1 MCLNLVKIII
11 HYIIMN
17 NGPNLVSLCII
28 GGVAGASMFGLYL
41 GYKALFDKYN
51 DEEDSETKGQL
62 KKNLSELLSMLPTS
76 DFDVAKTL
84 NNHKKGIIAK
94 GERTKLRNP
103 TINKSS
109 ENKDKETANRVDKFV
124 EKATSIINKT
134 EKKIGIVEV
143 DTKADM
149 KDNIPE
155 KLSEPRLSMSRE
167 RLVRSNSLSRER
179 LVRSNSLSR
188 ERLVRSNSLSDI
200 IKKNDELPL
209 VMNKKRLS
217 ESNEEI
223 ETLLE
228 LPGMDNNAAHAGLL
242 LDEESIRTIDKTNL
256 KRKKRNK
263 KNKKESTKKD

>member
-1 MCLNLVKIII
+1 
-11 HYIIMN
+11 MN

-51 DEEDSETKGQL
+51 DEEDSDKKGKL
-62 KKNLSELLSMLPTS
+62 KKNLSELLSVLPS
-76 DFDVAKTL
+76 SGFDAAKTL
-84 NNHKKGIIAK
+84 ENHKNNINIK

-103 TINKSS
+103 SVSKSS
-109 ENKDKETANRVDKFV
+109 EDKLSKKKEAEADLKDEKFAAGKQRSSNFV
-124 EKATSIINKT
+124 EKATSIIDKAD
-134 EKKIGIVEV
+134 KKIGIVEV

-149 KDNIPE
+149 VANVPE
-155 KLSEPRLSMSRE
+155 KPLAPSKSMS
-167 RLVRSNSLSRER
+167 N
-179 LVRSNSLSR
+179 
-188 ERLVRSNSLSDI
+188 I

-228 LPGMDNNAAHAGLL
+228 LPGLDNNAAHANLL
-242 LDEESIRTIDKTNL
+242 IDNETIRTIDKANL
-256 KRKKRNK
+256 KKKKRTK
-263 KNKKESTKKD
+263 KHRSKKKESAKKD

>member
-1 MCLNLVKIII
+1 
-11 HYIIMN
+11 MN

-51 DEEDSETKGQL
+51 DEEDSDKKGKL
-62 KKNLSELLSMLPTS
+62 KKNLSELLSVLPS
-76 DFDVAKTL
+76 SGFDAAKTL
-84 NNHKKGIIAK
+84 ENHKNNINVK

-103 TINKSS
+103 SVSKSS
-109 ENKDKETANRVDKFV
+109 EDKLSKNKEAALKDEKFVDKQSLSINTQRVFV
-124 EKATSIINKT
+124 EKATSIIDKAD
-134 EKKIGIVEV
+134 KKIGIVEV

-149 KDNIPE
+149 IENVPE
-155 KLSEPRLSMSRE
+155 KPLAPSKSMS
-167 RLVRSNSLSRER
+167 N
-179 LVRSNSLSR
+179 
-188 ERLVRSNSLSDI
+188 I

-228 LPGMDNNAAHAGLL
+228 LPGLDNNAAHANLL
-242 LDEESIRTIDKTNL
+242 IDNETIRTIDKANL
-256 KRKKRNK
+256 KKKKRNRK
-263 KNKKESTKKD
+263 HRSKKKESAKKD

>member
-1 MCLNLVKIII
+1 MCLNLVKIILI
-11 HYIIMN
+11 INIMN

-51 DEEDSETKGQL
+51 DEEDSDKKGKL
-62 KKNLSELLSMLPTS
+62 KKNLSELLSVLPS
-76 DFDVAKTL
+76 SGFDAAKTL
-84 NNHKKGIIAK
+84 ENHKNNINVK

-103 TINKSS
+103 SVSKSS
-109 ENKDKETANRVDKFV
+109 EDKLSKNREAALKDEKFV
-124 EKATSIINKT
+124 EKATSIIDKAD
-134 EKKIGIVEV
+134 KKIGIVEV

-149 KDNIPE
+149 IENVPE
-155 KLSEPRLSMSRE
+155 KPLAPSKSMS
-167 RLVRSNSLSRER
+167 N
-179 LVRSNSLSR
+179 
-188 ERLVRSNSLSDI
+188 I

-228 LPGMDNNAAHAGLL
+228 LPGLDNNAAHANLL
-242 LDEESIRTIDKTNL
+242 IDNETIRTIDKTNL
-256 KRKKRNK
+256 KKKKRNRK
-263 KNKKESTKKD
+263 HRSKKKESAKKD

>member
-1 MCLNLVKIII
+1 
-11 HYIIMN
+11 MN

-51 DEEDSETKGQL
+51 NEEDSERKGKL
-62 KKNLSELLSMLPTS
+62 KKNLSELLSVLPS
-76 DFDVAKTL
+76 SGFDAAKTL
-84 NNHKKGIIAK
+84 ENHKNGINVK

-103 TINKSS
+103 SVSKSS
-109 ENKDKETANRVDKFV
+109 EDKLSKKKEAEAALKDEKFV
-124 EKATSIINKT
+124 EKATSIIDKAD
-134 EKKIGIVEV
+134 KKIGIVEV

-149 KDNIPE
+149 VANVPE
-155 KLSEPRLSMSRE
+155 KPLAPSKSMS
-167 RLVRSNSLSRER
+167 N
-179 LVRSNSLSR
+179 
-188 ERLVRSNSLSDI
+188 I

-228 LPGMDNNAAHAGLL
+228 LPGLDNNAAHANLL
-242 LDEESIRTIDKTNL
+242 LDNESIRTIDKANL
-256 KRKKRNK
+256 KKKKRTK
-263 KNKKESTKKD
+263 KHRSKKKESAKKD

>member
-1 MCLNLVKIII
+1 MCLNLVKIILI
-11 HYIIMN
+11 INIMN

-51 DEEDSETKGQL
+51 DEEDSDKKGKL
-62 KKNLSELLSMLPTS
+62 KKNLSELLSVLPS
-76 DFDVAKTL
+76 SGFDAAKTL
-84 NNHKKGIIAK
+84 ENHKNNINVK

-103 TINKSS
+103 SVSKSS
-109 ENKDKETANRVDKFV
+109 EDKLSKNREAALKDEKFV
-124 EKATSIINKT
+124 EKATSIIDKAD
-134 EKKIGIVEV
+134 KKIGIVEV

-149 KDNIPE
+149 IENVPE
-155 KLSEPRLSMSRE
+155 KPLAPSKSMS
-167 RLVRSNSLSRER
+167 N
-179 LVRSNSLSR
+179 
-188 ERLVRSNSLSDI
+188 I

-228 LPGMDNNAAHAGLL
+228 LPGLDNNAAHANLL
-242 LDEESIRTIDKTNL
+242 IDNETIRTIDKANL
-256 KRKKRNK
+256 KKKKRNK
-263 KNKKESTKKD
+263 KHRSKKKESAKKD

>member
-1 MCLNLVKIII
+1 MCLNLVKIILI
-11 HYIIMN
+11 INIMN

-51 DEEDSETKGQL
+51 DEEDSDKKGKL
-62 KKNLSELLSMLPTS
+62 KKNLSELLSVLPS
-76 DFDVAKTL
+76 SGFDAAKTL
-84 NNHKKGIIAK
+84 ENHKNNINVK

-103 TINKSS
+103 SVSKSS
-109 ENKDKETANRVDKFV
+109 EDKLSKNKEGALKDEKFV
-124 EKATSIINKT
+124 EKATSIIDKAD
-134 EKKIGIVEV
+134 KKIGIVEV

-149 KDNIPE
+149 IENVPE
-155 KLSEPRLSMSRE
+155 KPLAPSKSMS
-167 RLVRSNSLSRER
+167 N
-179 LVRSNSLSR
+179 
-188 ERLVRSNSLSDI
+188 I

-228 LPGMDNNAAHAGLL
+228 LPGLDNNAAHANLL
-242 LDEESIRTIDKTNL
+242 IDNETIRTIDKANL
-256 KRKKRNK
+256 KKKKRNRK
-263 KNKKESTKKD
+263 HRSKKKESAKKD

>member
-62 KKNLSELLSMLPTS
+62 KKNLSELLSILPTS
-76 DFDVAKTL
+76 DFDVVKTL

-179 LVRSNSLSR
+179 LVRSNSLS
-188 ERLVRSNSLSDI
+188 DI